1 MTTGRRRGRDV
12 KVDRLYISY
21 DRMCRRGMVMAV
33 GLKRRIRIL
42 EELEVLLQRLYGE
55 MEYAGND
62 MIDILKIL
70 QVESIYFSE
79 LWQRII
85 ERLERGDSVR
95 LWEVWREETKRKTG
109 LSPICFLGQ
118 EEQYI
123 LQEVGR
129 ALGQTDRKTQLH
141 MLKLHEQ
148 RLHKVVNKIRSE
160 SQTQARVYRVV
171 GVTAGCFLV
180 ILFV

>member
-1 MTTGRRRGRDV
+1 
-12 KVDRLYISY
+12 
-21 DRMCRRGMVMAV
+21 MAV

-70 QVESIYFSE
+70 QAESIYFSE

-129 ALGQTDRKTQLH
+129 ALGRQIVK
-141 MLKLHEQ
+141 
-148 RLHKVVNKIRSE
+148 RS
-160 SQTQARVYRVV
+160 
-171 GVTAGCFLV
+171 C
-180 ILFV
+180 IC

>member
-1 MTTGRRRGRDV
+1 M
-12 KVDRLYISY
+12 
-21 DRMCRRGMVMAV
+21 MAV

-95 LWEVWREETKRKTG
+95 LWEVWREETKRH
-109 LSPICFLGQ
+109 LSVFW
-118 EEQYI
+118 
-123 LQEVGR
+123 
-129 ALGQTDRKTQLH
+129 DRKNNIFCRRWDVH
-141 MLKLHEQ
+141 
-148 RLHKVVNKIRSE
+148 
-160 SQTQARVYRVV
+160 
-171 GVTAGCFLV
+171 
-180 ILFV
+180 

>member
-1 MTTGRRRGRDV
+1 MLKWIGCILVMTGCVGG
-12 KVDRLYISY
+12 
-21 DRMCRRGMVMAV
+21 GMVMAV

-70 QVESIYFSE
+70 QAESIYFSE

-148 RLHKVVNKIRSE
+148 RVHKVVNKIRSE

>member
-1 MTTGRRRGRDV
+1 MTTGRRSGRDV

-21 DRMCRRGMVMAV
+21 DRMCRRRNGDGC

-55 MEYAGND
+55 MEYADND

-129 ALGQTDRKTQLH
+129 ALGQTDRK
-141 MLKLHEQ
+141 
-148 RLHKVVNKIRSE
+148 RS
-160 SQTQARVYRVV
+160 
-171 GVTAGCFLV
+171 C
-180 ILFV
+180 IC

>member
-1 MTTGRRRGRDV
+1 MLKWIGCILVMTGCVGG
-12 KVDRLYISY
+12 
-21 DRMCRRGMVMAV
+21 GMVMAV

-79 LWQRII
+79 LWQRIM
-85 ERLERGDSVR
+85 
-95 LWEVWREETKRKTG
+95 
-109 LSPICFLGQ
+109 

-148 RLHKVVNKIRSE
+148 RLHKVVNKICSE

>member
-1 MTTGRRRGRDV
+1 MTTGRRSGRDV

-21 DRMCRRGMVMAV
+21 DRMCRRRMAV

>member
-1 MTTGRRRGRDV
+1 M
-12 KVDRLYISY
+12 
-21 DRMCRRGMVMAV
+21 MAV

-180 ILFV
+180 ILLV

>member
-1 MTTGRRRGRDV
+1 MLKWIGCILVMTGCVGG
-12 KVDRLYISY
+12 
-21 DRMCRRGMVMAV
+21 GMVMAV
-33 GLKRRIRIL
+33 RLKRRIRIL

-95 LWEVWREETKRKTG
+95 L
-109 LSPICFLGQ
+109 
-118 EEQYI
+118 
-123 LQEVGR
+123 
-129 ALGQTDRKTQLH
+129 
-141 MLKLHEQ
+141 
-148 RLHKVVNKIRSE
+148 
-160 SQTQARVYRVV
+160 
-171 GVTAGCFLV
+171 
-180 ILFV
+180 

>member
-1 MTTGRRRGRDV
+1 MLKWIGCILVMTGCVGG
-12 KVDRLYISY
+12 
-21 DRMCRRGMVMAV
+21 GMVMAV
-33 GLKRRIRIL
+33 GLKRRRVVQGGRVL
-42 EELEVLLQRLYGE
+42 LLEVLLQRLYGE

>member
-1 MTTGRRRGRDV
+1 M
-12 KVDRLYISY
+12 
-21 DRMCRRGMVMAV
+21 
-33 GLKRRIRIL
+33 
-42 EELEVLLQRLYGE
+42 
-55 MEYAGND
+55 
-62 MIDILKIL
+62 
-70 QVESIYFSE
+70 
-79 LWQRII
+79 
-85 ERLERGDSVR
+85 R

-141 MLKLHEQ
+141 MVKLHEQ

>member
-1 MTTGRRRGRDV
+1 MLKWIGCILVMTGCVGG
-12 KVDRLYISY
+12 
-21 DRMCRRGMVMAV
+21 GMVMAV

-123 LQEVGR
+123 LQ
-129 ALGQTDRKTQLH
+129 
-141 MLKLHEQ
+141 
-148 RLHKVVNKIRSE
+148 
-160 SQTQARVYRVV
+160 
-171 GVTAGCFLV
+171 
-180 ILFV
+180 

>member
-1 MTTGRRRGRDV
+1 
-12 KVDRLYISY
+12 
-21 DRMCRRGMVMAV
+21 MAV

-85 ERLERGDSVR
+85 ERLERILCGYGKCGEKKLSVKP
-95 LWEVWREETKRKTG
+95 VFH
-109 LSPICFLGQ
+109 LSVFW
-118 EEQYI
+118 
-123 LQEVGR
+123 
-129 ALGQTDRKTQLH
+129 DRKNNIFCRRWDVH
-141 MLKLHEQ
+141 
-148 RLHKVVNKIRSE
+148 
-160 SQTQARVYRVV
+160 
-171 GVTAGCFLV
+171 
-180 ILFV
+180 